1 MKKAADSLNL
11 TYQGQIC
18 LELPWCALYQWRG
31 PVEASHRVGSPE
43 QSKGESQEAA
53 HHPRA
58 RQGWGRAQV
67 LTAEASL
74 GRKHGRPLED
84 VAFHS
89 GLHVHSYF
97 SIQLTCVGDPG
108 IDPPTLRKQRHQL
121 QASVQLSEEAE
132 CAPPPAAVSDTEC
145 TVAKCSEADH
155 LPHYSSRSWRRPT
168 LVSTQASV
176 RHRAKGS

>member
-31 PVEASHRVGSPE
+31 PVEASRRVGSPE

-97 SIQLTCVGDPG
+97 SIQLTCVG
-108 IDPPTLRKQRHQL
+108 
-121 QASVQLSEEAE
+121 
-132 CAPPPAAVSDTEC
+132 
-145 TVAKCSEADH
+145 
-155 LPHYSSRSWRRPT
+155 
-168 LVSTQASV
+168 TQALTPQHSGSRGTNSKLRCSSV
-176 RHRAKGS
+176 RRQSVLRLLLQCRTPNALWLNVLRLTTFLTILAEAGEGPP